1 MTALDFETI
10 AQLVLF
16 ALAFYVMFVSFTR
29 DPF

>member
-1 MTALDFETI
+1 MMGLDFETI